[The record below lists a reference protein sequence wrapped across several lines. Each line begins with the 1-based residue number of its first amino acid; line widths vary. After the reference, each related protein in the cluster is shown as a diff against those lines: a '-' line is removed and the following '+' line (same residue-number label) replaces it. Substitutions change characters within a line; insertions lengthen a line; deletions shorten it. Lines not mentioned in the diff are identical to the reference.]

1 MGAGH
6 PAADSQGAGWRSL
19 DPRTIAVHCSWM
31 AAPLGSLALTALAT
45 GGRLGNRAW
54 ITLAIVAASFAVVT
68 IAGLIGWSRTRYRVT
83 ADSFELRSGLFTRRR
98 RAIPLHRVR
107 NVDLTA
113 NPVQRLFGLV
123 VLRAGTT
130 GANGSRD
137 GLTLEA
143 LTRPAAERL
152 RAELLARA
160 GSGDTA
166 AEPVLSTG
174 DPRWLRYAPFTFWV
188 FGGVF
193 AVVGAVWRV
202 LDGVGVEPWRIGP
215 VRHAFEDFGNSV
227 LWVTIPLALLAVAA
241 VGGVGAVA
249 VYAEN
254 WWRYRL
260 EWADAGTL
268 QVRRGLLTTRSV
280 SIERARLRGAVL
292 REPMLLRAAG
302 GAAVRAVASGLGN
315 REENRTRSAVLPPA
329 PRAEALRVL
338 TGMLARPGAPRG
350 RHARSGSH
358 SPSASHAL
366 PASSVQSA
374 SHTRSVPPV
383 RSVSYAR
390 SASHV
395 RPVSP
400 TRPAHAPIGEALFDR
415 PELTR
420 HPRAA
425 LRRRVMR
432 GMVWVVAPV
441 TAALAVLGALLTPVL
456 LYCAGGFLLVAT
468 PVLYALARDAYRA
481 LGHGLAGGH
490 DGYLLIRS
498 GTFSRD
504 TVALDRRAVLAWTF
518 TDSPM
523 SRRAGVT
530 TVTAA
535 VAAGEDGYRIPDMA
549 AGEAAAFADA
559 AAPGIL
565 DEFLVTSSL

>member
-1 MGAGH
+1 MGAER
-6 PAADSQGAGWRSL
+6 PAADSPGAGWRSL

-54 ITLAIVAASFAVVT
+54 ITLAVVAASFAVVT

-83 ADSFELRSGLFTRRR
+83 ADSFELRSGLFTRRQ

-113 NPVQRLFGLV
+113 GPVHRVFGLV

-160 GSGDTA
+160 GTGDAA

-202 LDGVGVEPWRIGP
+202 LDGIGVEPWRIGP

-350 RHARSGSH
+350 RHARSA
-358 SPSASHAL
+358 SPA
-366 PASSVQSA
+366 
-374 SHTRSVPPV
+374 

-390 SASHV
+390 SASPV
-395 RPVSP
+395 QPVSP

-441 TAALAVLGALLTPVL
+441 TAALAVLGVLLTPVL
-456 LYCAGGFLLVAT
+456 LYCGGGFLLVAT
-468 PVLYALARDAYRA
+468 PVVYALARDAYRA

-518 TDSPM
+518 TDSPL

-549 AGEAAAFADA
+549 AGEAAGFADT

-565 DEFLVTSSL
+565 DEFLVK

>member
-1 MGAGH
+1 MGADH
-6 PAADSQGAGWRSL
+6 PVADALGARWRSL

-45 GGRLGNRAW
+45 GGRLGKRAW

-68 IAGLIGWSRTRYRVT
+68 VAGLIGWSRTRYRVT
-83 ADSFELRSGLFTRRR
+83 ADSFELRSGLFIRRTRT
-98 RAIPLHRVR
+98 IPLHRVR

-113 NPVQRLFGLV
+113 GPVQRIFGLV

-130 GANGSRD
+130 GANGSHD

-160 GSGDTA
+160 GSGDAT

-202 LDGVGVEPWRIGP
+202 LDGLGVQPWHIGP
-215 VRHAFEDFGNSV
+215 VRRAFEDFGNSV

-241 VGGVGAVA
+241 MGTVGAVA

-268 QVRRGLLTTRSV
+268 RVRRGLLTTRSV

-315 REENRTRSAVLPPA
+315 REENRTRSTVLPPA

-338 TGMLARPGAPRG
+338 TGILTRPGAPRG
-350 RHARSGSH
+350 RGA
-358 SPSASHAL
+358 
-366 PASSVQSA
+366 
-374 SHTRSVPPV
+374 
-383 RSVSYAR
+383 
-390 SASHV
+390 
-395 RPVSP
+395 
-400 TRPAHAPIGEALFDR
+400 RPAHAALGEALFDR

-425 LRRRVMR
+425 LRRRIVR
-432 GMVWVVAPV
+432 GMVWAVAPV

-468 PVLYALARDAYRA
+468 PVVYALARDAYRA
-481 LGHGLAGGH
+481 LGHGLTGGQ
-490 DGYLLIRS
+490 DGHLLIRS

-549 AGEAAAFADA
+549 AGEAAAFAHA

-565 DEFLVTSSL
+565 DEFLVR

>member
-1 MGAGH
+1 MTTHLTG
-6 PAADSQGAGWRSL
+6 ADSPGADHPGTDSPSAAWRAL
-19 DPRTIAVHCSWM
+19 DPRTIAVHCAWM
-31 AAPLGSLALTALAT
+31 AAPLASLALTALAT
-45 GGRLGNRAW
+45 GGRLGSRAW
-54 ITLAIVAASFAVVT
+54 ITLAAIAVSFACVT
-68 IAGLIGWSRTRYRVT
+68 VTGLISWSRTRYRVT
-83 ADSFELRSGLFTRRR
+83 ADSFELRTGLFTRRL

-130 GANGSRD
+130 GAGGGRE
-137 GLTLEA
+137 LTLEA

-160 GSGDTA
+160 GTGDTA
-166 AEPVLSTG
+166 DEPVLSTG
-174 DPRWLRYAPFTFWV
+174 DPRWLRYAPLTFWV

-193 AVVGAVWRV
+193 AAVGAVWRV
-202 LDGVGVEPWRIGP
+202 LDDLGVQPWRIGP
-215 VRHAFEDFGNSV
+215 VRRAFEDFGNSA
-227 LWVTIPLALLAVAA
+227 LWLTIPLALLAVAA
-241 VGGVGAVA
+241 VGGVGAV
-249 VYAEN
+249 VLYAEN

-268 QVRRGLLTTRSV
+268 RVRRGLLTTRSV

-292 REPMLLRAAG
+292 REPMLLRAGG
-302 GAAVRAVASGLGN
+302 GATVRAVASGLGDC
-315 REENRTRSAVLPPA
+315 EENRTRSTLLPPA

-338 TGMLARPGAPRG
+338 TGVLARPAAP
-350 RHARSGSH
+350 AET
-358 SPSASHAL
+358 
-366 PASSVQSA
+366 SV
-374 SHTRSVPPV
+374 
-383 RSVSYAR
+383 
-390 SASHV
+390 
-395 RPVSP
+395 
-400 TRPAHAPIGEALFDR
+400 GEALFDR

-420 HPRAA
+420 HPRVA

-432 GMVWVVAPV
+432 GMVWVVVPV

-468 PVLYALARDAYRA
+468 PVAYALARDAYRA

-490 DGYLLIRS
+490 GGHLLIRS

-530 TVTAA
+530 TLTAA

-549 AGEAAAFADA
+549 AGEAAAFAHE

-565 DEFLVTSSL
+565 DEFLAM